1 MPAFPLVVEPDM
13 VNFPSDVA
21 VEADH
26 MQTNYLLEEVL
37 PLDLLYWNDK

>member
-1 MPAFPLVVEPDM
+1 MPAFPLVPEQGM

-26 MQTNYLLEEVL
+26 KQTNCLLEEVL
-37 PLDLLYWNDK
+37 PLDLLY